1 MMSTQD
7 GLTRNNADRNHSVQ
21 SELRK
26 LPSVDRLLNDP
37 DLQALSARYGHSLV
51 VSAAQEAL
59 AGARVAVTAG
69 QPCPDQATLSAT
81 ILAVVDRT
89 SRPSLCPVINATG
102 VIIHTNLGRSPL
114 SQAAQDAMR
123 QTSAY
128 SNLEYDLLAGERGSR
143 YVHAEALLCRL
154 TGADAALVVNNDAAA
169 ILLVLMALAQGR
181 EVVISRG
188 QLVEIGGGFRIPE
201 VLAQSGARLVE
212 VGTTNRTYLRDY
224 ETALGPE
231 SAMLLHVHS
240 SNFRLTGFVHET
252 PLAEVVTL
260 AHAHNILAV
269 DDLGSGALLDT
280 AQFGLSHEPTVQE
293 SLATGADLVCVSGD
307 KLLGGP
313 QAGLIL
319 GNTKLIGVLKRHPL
333 TRALRV
339 SKSVLAG
346 LQATLLHYLKDEAL
360 REVPVWQMMALQ
372 PAQVGVRAGALV
384 SWLKARGIR
393 AELVD
398 GTSAVGGGTL
408 PGETLR
414 TSLVAIQA
422 DSADSISEKLRLGSA
437 PVLGRIEDDRLVLD
451 LRTVL
456 PSEEEVLR
464 KALQG
469 ALLGES
475 SAGCDVN

>member
-1 MMSTQD
+1 
-7 GLTRNNADRNHSVQ
+7 
-21 SELRK
+21 
-26 LPSVDRLLNDP
+26 
-37 DLQALSARYGHSLV
+37 
-51 VSAAQEAL
+51 
-59 AGARVAVTAG
+59 
-69 QPCPDQATLSAT
+69 
-81 ILAVVDRT
+81 
-89 SRPSLCPVINATG
+89 
-102 VIIHTNLGRSPL
+102 
-114 SQAAQDAMR
+114 
-123 QTSAY
+123 
-128 SNLEYDLLAGERGSR
+128 
-143 YVHAEALLCRL
+143 
-154 TGADAALVVNNDAAA
+154 
-169 ILLVLMALAQGR
+169 
-181 EVVISRG
+181 
-188 QLVEIGGGFRIPE
+188 
-201 VLAQSGARLVE
+201 
-212 VGTTNRTYLRDY
+212 
-224 ETALGPE
+224 
-231 SAMLLHVHS
+231 
-240 SNFRLTGFVHET
+240 
-252 PLAEVVTL
+252 
-260 AHAHNILAV
+260 
-269 DDLGSGALLDT
+269 
-280 AQFGLSHEPTVQE
+280 
-293 SLATGADLVCVSGD
+293 
-307 KLLGGP
+307 
-313 QAGLIL
+313 
-319 GNTKLIGVLKRHPL
+319 L